1 MRVQAFVAELLAKGL
16 ARSTTNKILSI
27 LSQTLRAAVRNQL
40 IPRNPCEGIVGPGE
54 KPREEK
60 ILLTPDQLNQLA
72 DSIGPG
78 YGAMVLVAGSRGLRF
93 GELAGLRPRR
103 VNLFVGRLEV
113 AEALK
118 EVSLLRRSHFE
129 RRIWAPPVE
138 KVGLDSGLTFHGL
151 RHTAVSIL
159 IAEGASI
166 VELAAVM
173 GWSHST
179 AMAMSMRY
187 GHLFAA
193 RDEHLTQALE
203 RVYRTA
209 RRPNDGQQAPDRP
222 GHSGETGP

>member
-1 MRVQAFVAELLAKGL
+1 MPEENVEIVRKHIEAYPPVNDLLFT
-16 ARSTTNKILSI
+16 S
-27 LSQTLRAAVRNQL
+27 
-40 IPRNPCEGIVGPGE
+40 PEG
-54 KPREEK
+54 
-60 ILLTPDQLNQLA
+60 
-72 DSIGPG
+72 
-78 YGAMVLVAGSRGLRF
+78 
-93 GELAGLRPRR
+93 
-103 VNLFVGRLEV
+103 
-113 AEALK
+113 
-118 EVSLLRRSHFE
+118 SLLRRSHFE
-129 RRIWAPPVE
+129 RRIWAPAVE
-138 KVGLDSGLTFHGL
+138 KVGLDAGLTFHGL

-179 AMAMSMRY
+179 AVAMSMRY

-209 RRPNDGQQAPDRP
+209 RRPNDGQQVPDRP